1 VSHACAHCDRPL
13 VALNA
18 YRACAGCGRVFSGDG
33 AAELSGPVGIRIRCR
48 FEAAPADGSY
58 RRGASEGKPTLT
70 LSRAWR
76 VRWAFPA
83 AFATF
88 GSVFLAFWGGVVA
101 AAGLGLIGG
110 HLHVQPAVAIVMGL
124 VVLGLASALGYL
136 AAALLLNRTTVSI
149 SATEISRHHGPIP
162 WGPPVRILRAPGDG
176 VSTSSVGEN
185 DVRNLAA
192 RWPAPTSHRV
202 HLTRSG
208 SRETVVLIEQ
218 IGRFENAIAIERRI
232 ADLLAATAST

>member
-1 VSHACAHCDRPL
+1 MA
-13 VALNA
+13 
-18 YRACAGCGRVFSGDG
+18 
-33 AAELSGPVGIRIRCR
+33 
-48 FEAAPADGSY
+48 
-58 RRGASEGKPTLT
+58 
-70 LSRAWR
+70 
-76 VRWAFPA
+76 
-83 AFATF
+83 
-88 GSVFLAFWGGVVA
+88 A

-110 HLHVQPAVAIVMGL
+110 TSTVPPAVSVLMGL
-124 VVLGLASALGYL
+124 LVLGFGSAFGYL

-176 VSTSSVGEN
+176 VSTSSIEEN

-208 SRETVVLIEQ
+208 STETVVLIEQ
-218 IGRFENAIAIERRI
+218 IGRFENAIAIERRL
-232 ADLLAATAST
+232 ADLLAATAPT